1 MAILKDTIIRYANAS
16 YATASGTSTATVAS
30 VSAAACPNLPLLL
43 QKRRAIA
50 SAKSK
55 NPNLVKRELQAHHS
69 AISEYNNDQLDHYFR
84 LSHTER
90 PLYNLTNFNSQPQVN
105 PKMRFLIFDFI
116 MYCHTRL
123 NLSTSTLFLTFT
135 ILDKYSSR
143 FIIKSYNYQL
153 LSLTAL
159 WISSKFWD
167 SKNRMATLKVLQNLC
182 CNQYSIKQF
191 TTMEMHLF
199 KSLDWSICQSATF
212 DSYIDIFLF
221 QSTSPLSPGV
231 VLSAPLEAFIQQ
243 KLALLNNAAGTAIN
257 KSSSSQGPSLNINE
271 IKLGAIMLCELASF
285 NLELSFKYD
294 RSLIALGAINLIKLS
309 LNYYNS
315 NLWENINL
323 ALEENCQ
330 DLDIKLSEISNT
342 LLDIAMDQNSF
353 PSSFK
358 SKYLN
363 SNKTSLA
370 KSLLDALQNYCIQLK
385 LEEFYRSQEL
395 ETMYNTIFA
404 QSFDSDSLTCV
415 YSNATTPKSATV
427 SSAATDYFSDHTHL
441 RRLTKDS
448 ISPPFAFT
456 PTSSS
461 SSPSPFNSP
470 YKTSS
475 SMTTPD
481 SASHHS
487 HSGSFSSTQNSFKRS
502 LSIPQN
508 SSIFWPSPLTPTTPS
523 LMSNR
528 KLLQNLS
535 VRSKRL
541 FPVRPMATAHPCS
554 APTQLKKRSTSSVDC
569 DFNDSSNLKKTR
581 WNDKK
586 KMHLTTN
593 KLKFAKQIR

>member
-16 YATASGTSTATVAS
+16 YATSTAGSTGG
-30 VSAAACPNLPLLL
+30 AAAVRTTSYPNLPLLL

-50 SAKSK
+50 STKSK

-69 AISEYNNDQLDHYFR
+69 AISVYNNDHLNHYFQ
-84 LSHTER
+84 LSHAEK
-90 PLYNLTNFNSQPQVN
+90 PLYNLSNFTSQPQVN

-199 KSLDWSICQSATF
+199 KSLDWSICQSATL

-221 QSTSPLSPGV
+221 QSTSPLPPV
-231 VLSAPLEAFIQQ
+231 PTLSAPLEGFIQQ
-243 KLALLNNAAGTAIN
+243 KLALLNDAAGTAIN
-257 KSSSSQGPSLNINE
+257 KPSSPQGPSFNINE

-315 NLWENINL
+315 NVWENFNV
-323 ALEENCQ
+323 AFEENDQ
-330 DLDIKLSEISNT
+330 DLDIKLSDISNT
-342 LLDIAMDQNSF
+342 LLDVAMEQDFF

-363 SNKTSLA
+363 NNKTSPA

-395 ETMYNTIFA
+395 ETTYNGIFSA
-404 QSFDSDSLTCV
+404 QYYDDDSLACV
-415 YSNATTPKSATV
+415 CSNATTPKSATV
-427 SSAATDYFSDHTHL
+427 SSATTDYFSDHTHL
-441 RRLTKDS
+441 RRLTKEN
-448 ISPPFAFT
+448 ISTPFAFT

-461 SSPSPFNSP
+461 SSPSPFTSP

-487 HSGSFSSTQNSFKRS
+487 HSGSSSTQNSFKRS

-523 LMSNR
+523 FMSNR

-535 VRSKRL
+535 ARSKRL
-541 FPVRPMATAHPCS
+541 LPIRSMASAHS
-554 APTQLKKRSTSSVDC
+554 FAVPTHLKKRSTSSMDC

-581 WNDKK
+581 
-586 KMHLTTN
+586 
-593 KLKFAKQIR
+593 

>member
-1 MAILKDTIIRYANAS
+1 MKDTIIRYANAS
-16 YATASGTSTATVAS
+16 YATTTATAASTSTSTSAISA
-30 VSAAACPNLPLLL
+30 SAAASTGTYPNLPLLL

-50 SAKSK
+50 STKSK

-69 AISEYNNDQLDHYFR
+69 AISEYNNDQLNHYFQ

-90 PLYNLTNFNSQPQVN
+90 PLYNLSNFTSQPQVN

-167 SKNRMATLKVLQNLC
+167 SKNRMATLKILQNLC

-199 KSLDWSICQSATF
+199 KSLDWSVCQSATF

-221 QSTSPLSPGV
+221 QSTSPLLPHLI
-231 VLSAPLEAFIQQ
+231 LSAPLEAFIQQ

-294 RSLIALGAINLIKLS
+294 RSLIALGAINVIKLS

-315 NLWENINL
+315 NVWENVNL
-323 ALEENCQ
+323 ASEETDQ
-330 DLDIKLSEISNT
+330 DLDIKLSEISNA
-342 LLDIAMDQNSF
+342 LLDVAMDQDSF

-363 SNKTSLA
+363 NNKTSPA

-395 ETMYNTIFA
+395 EIMYNNIFSA
-404 QSFDSDSLTCV
+404 QSSDYDSMACA

-427 SSAATDYFSDHTHL
+427 SSATTDYFSDHTHL
-441 RRLTKDS
+441 RRLTKENV
-448 ISPPFAFT
+448 SPPFAFT

-461 SSPSPFNSP
+461 SSPSPFTSP

-487 HSGSFSSTQNSFKRS
+487 HSSSFSSQNSFKRS

-523 LMSNR
+523 FMSNR
-528 KLLQNLS
+528 KLLQSLS
-535 VRSKRL
+535 MRSKRL
-541 FPVRPMATAHPCS
+541 IPVRPMANAHTCA
-554 APTQLKKRSTSSVDC
+554 APTHLKKRSTSSVDC
-569 DFNDSSNLKKTR
+569 EFNDNSSPKKTR
-581 WNDKK
+581 
-586 KMHLTTN
+586 
-593 KLKFAKQIR
+593 

>member
-1 MAILKDTIIRYANAS
+1 MAILKDTIVRYANAS
-16 YATASGTSTATVAS
+16 YAP
-30 VSAAACPNLPLLL
+30 AAAAAAAAATTTTTTTAYPNLSLLL
-43 QKRRAIA
+43 QKRRSIA
-50 SAKSK
+50 NAKSK
-55 NPNLVKRELQAHHS
+55 NSNLVKRELQSHHS
-69 AISEYNNDQLDHYFR
+69 AISEYNNDQLSHYFQ
-84 LSHTER
+84 LSQTEK
-90 PLYNLTNFNSQPQVN
+90 PLYSLTNFTSQPQVN

-191 TTMEMHLF
+191 TSMEMHLF

-212 DSYIDIFLF
+212 DSFIDIFLF
-221 QSTSPLSPGV
+221 QSTSPLLSTPT
-231 VLSAPLEAFIQQ
+231 LSAPLEAFIQQ
-243 KLALLNNAAGTAIN
+243 KLALLNDAAGTAIN
-257 KSSSSQGPSLNINE
+257 KSSPQSPAFNINE

-315 NLWENINL
+315 NVWENFDL
-323 ALEENCQ
+323 APEGPAQ
-330 DLDIKLSEISNT
+330 DLDISLSEISNL
-342 LLDIAMDQNSF
+342 LLDIAMDQYSF

-363 SNKTSLA
+363 HNKASPA
-370 KSLLDALQNYCIQLK
+370 KSLLDALQNYCVQLK

-395 ETMYNTIFA
+395 ETMYSNIFA
-404 QSFDSDSLTCV
+404 QSFEDDPLACV
-415 YSNATTPKSATV
+415 YPNTTTPKSATAS
-427 SSAATDYFSDHTHL
+427 SSAATDYFSDHTHI
-441 RRLTKDS
+441 RRLTKEN
-448 ISPPFAFT
+448 ISTPFAFT

-461 SSPSPFNSP
+461 SSPSPFTSP

-481 SASHHS
+481 SAYHHA
-487 HSGSFSSTQNSFKRS
+487 HSNSFSSTQYSFKRS

-508 SSIFWPSPLTPTTPS
+508 SNIFWPSPLTPTTPS

-528 KLLQNLS
+528 KLLQNLPM
-535 VRSKRL
+535 RSKRL
-541 FPVRPMATAHPCS
+541 MPIRPMVSAHS
-554 APTQLKKRSTSSVDC
+554 YAAPTHLKKRSTSSTDC
-569 DFNDSSNLKKTR
+569 DFNDGSNLKKTR
-581 WNDKK
+581 
-586 KMHLTTN
+586 
-593 KLKFAKQIR
+593 

>member
-1 MAILKDTIIRYANAS
+1 MAILKDAIIRYANAS
-16 YATASGTSTATVAS
+16 YATTATAS
-30 VSAAACPNLPLLL
+30 ATATAAAASKTSYPNLPLLL
-43 QKRRAIA
+43 HKRRAIA
-50 SAKSK
+50 STKSK
-55 NPNLVKRELQAHHS
+55 NPKLVKRELQAHHS
-69 AISEYNNDQLDHYFR
+69 AISEYNNDQLDHYFQ
-84 LSHTER
+84 LSHAER
-90 PLYNLTNFNSQPQVN
+90 PLYNLTNFTSQPQVN

-191 TTMEMHLF
+191 TSMEMHLF

-221 QSTSPLSPGV
+221 QSTSALSPA
-231 VLSAPLEAFIQQ
+231 LTDPPSPALEAFIQQ
-243 KLALLNNAAGTAIN
+243 KLALLNNGAGTAIN
-257 KSSSSQGPSLNINE
+257 NKPSSQGPSFNINE

-309 LNYYNS
+309 LNYHNS
-315 NLWENINL
+315 NIWENFNL
-323 ALEENCQ
+323 TLEENGQ
-330 DLDIKLSEISNT
+330 DLDISLLEISNT
-342 LLDIAMDQNSF
+342 LLDAAMDQDTF

-363 SNKTSLA
+363 NDKSSPA
-370 KSLLDALQNYCIQLK
+370 KSLLNALQNYCIQLK
-385 LEEFYRSQEL
+385 LEEFCRSQEL
-395 ETMYNTIFA
+395 ETMYDNIFSA
-404 QSFDSDSLTCV
+404 QSFDDDSLSCI
-415 YSNATTPKSATV
+415 YPNATTPMSATV
-427 SSAATDYFSDHTHL
+427 SSAATDYFSDHNHL
-441 RRLTKDS
+441 RRLTKEN
-448 ISPPFAFT
+448 ISTPFAFT

-461 SSPSPFNSP
+461 SSPSPFTSP
-470 YKTSS
+470 YKNSS
-475 SMTTPD
+475 KMTTPD

-487 HSGSFSSTQNSFKRS
+487 HSGSFSSTQSSFKRS

-523 LMSNR
+523 FMSNR

-541 FPVRPMATAHPCS
+541 LPIRPMSSAHLYVP
-554 APTQLKKRSTSSVDC
+554 PPLTHLKKRSTSSVDC
-569 DFNDSSNLKKTR
+569 EFHDSNNLKKTR
-581 WNDKK
+581 
-586 KMHLTTN
+586 
-593 KLKFAKQIR
+593 